1 MKYASSTDIGF
12 VRKLNEDYHMNYIA
26 DDFSLLVVC
35 DGMGGHKAGEVA
47 SKKAVETV
55 INYVKEN
62 ENENEKDYEN
72 TLIKA
77 ITLANEEVYKDS
89 ENNSEHRNMGTTIV
103 ACLVYDDN
111 AIVAN
116 VGDSRLY
123 LYRDG
128 ELKQITVDHS
138 LVNDL
143 LSSGTITEEEALDFA
158 QKNVITRSLGIQDT
172 VDIDIFNIKLIKDDL
187 ILMCTDGLT
196 SQLENEDIV
205 DIIKKETDLD
215 KITQNLIDEANDIEG
230 IDNITITLYLY
241 EGENYDR

>member
-1 MKYASSTDIGF
+1 MKYASKTDIGI

-26 DDFSLLVVC
+26 DDYSLLVIC

-55 INYVKEN
+55 VNYVKEN
-62 ENENEKDYEN
+62 DEDKDYEKN
-72 TLIKA
+72 LVKGIK
-77 ITLANEEVYKDS
+77 LANAEVYNDS
-89 ENNSEHRNMGTTIV
+89 INNIEHRNMGTTIV
-103 ACLVYDDN
+103 ACLIYLDN

-123 LYRDG
+123 LYRNNL
-128 ELKQITVDHS
+128 LKQVTIDHS

-143 LSSGTITEEEALDFA
+143 LASGTITEDEAIDFS
-158 QKNVITRSLGIQDT
+158 QKNVITRSLGIQDS
-172 VDIDIFNIKLIKDDL
+172 VDVDIFNLKLKKNDI
-187 ILMCTDGLT
+187 ILMCSDGLT
-196 SQLENEDIV
+196 SQLDEDEIVEIIEENSDI
-205 DIIKKETDLD
+205 
-215 KITQNLIDEANDIEG
+215 NDIPDKLIEKANNIDG